1 MSTTFFNSQTLD
13 GSSSFHVIQEVLP
26 NLPQYRQKRTPIGK
40 KLRTLD
46 VVNGD
51 IFIRPGLPPIS
62 TNSLIDDHSVNS
74 LGSPSLLAKSRPRS
88 PEHEVHL
95 ILTYQA
101 YFEELEVHNPAGSDP
116 RVRKCNIYFYVEDQ
130 TISIVE
136 KPQINSG
143 IPQGTI
149 VKRSVPCKPDG
160 LPYGVEDFRVG
171 ADLVIH
177 GRTYHIYDCDG
188 ATRRYIKYRFD
199 ESMEDAYEPPR
210 DIWSAETDRRKKN
223 EEWGRFH
230 SKKNHNKTFM
240 EAMLGNTVNNTGRA
254 GFIEYG
260 NKTLKF
266 LCVWDNKDK
275 LYGDRLEFCLTYY
288 LSDDTIEIFS
298 QSAGG
303 ELFSRLLKRSRL
315 PKHPHM
321 KTLGE
326 SAVEDYYHWEDFYI
340 GLELNVYSRRLRIVD
355 SDNSTRMFYKTINV
369 PMGDAEA
376 PPAPIEVYHEREIPP
391 STGFGSEEDSLRSC
405 QGSLMPGPIHHKM
418 VGEDKKL
425 IFTGCLLS
433 GTTDDVDR
441 RFVITYFVQDNTIK
455 IQEPPVRNSGFVGGV
470 FLSRRVVKTEGGDPI
485 SHLHLYVGAK
495 LQVLKH
501 KFLILGANENTMR
514 WMEDKKHPRSSFY
527 DILEKIK
534 PFVLA
539 DAMSG
544 ALASKFESLDVS
556 GQGRCTQQALTSIL
570 KEYDLL
576 GDDKISEHELMSI
589 VRANG
594 NKKPTFDYN
603 KMIDQLINPTDE
615 YK

>member
-1 MSTTFFNSQTLD
+1 
-13 GSSSFHVIQEVLP
+13 
-26 NLPQYRQKRTPIGK
+26 
-40 KLRTLD
+40 
-46 VVNGD
+46 
-51 IFIRPGLPPIS
+51 
-62 TNSLIDDHSVNS
+62 
-74 LGSPSLLAKSRPRS
+74 
-88 PEHEVHL
+88 
-95 ILTYQA
+95 
-101 YFEELEVHNPAGSDP
+101 
-116 RVRKCNIYFYVEDQ
+116 
-130 TISIVE
+130 
-136 KPQINSG
+136 
-143 IPQGTI
+143 
-149 VKRSVPCKPDG
+149 
-160 LPYGVEDFRVG
+160 
-171 ADLVIH
+171 
-177 GRTYHIYDCDG
+177 
-188 ATRRYIKYRFD
+188 
-199 ESMEDAYEPPR
+199 
-210 DIWSAETDRRKKN
+210 
-223 EEWGRFH
+223 
-230 SKKNHNKTFM
+230 
-240 EAMLGNTVNNTGRA
+240 
-254 GFIEYG
+254 
-260 NKTLKF
+260 
-266 LCVWDNKDK
+266 
-275 LYGDRLEFCLTYY
+275 
-288 LSDDTIEIFS
+288 
-298 QSAGG
+298 
-303 ELFSRLLKRSRL
+303 
-315 PKHPHM
+315 M